1 MERQLSTPRTGR
13 AGALPFLYC
22 QLSPAVAA
30 DNICRKAEIEMV
42 EQVIDNRQA
51 SRFELPIGDEIAVA
65 YYRLEDG
72 RVVLTHTEV
81 PQALS
86 GQGIGTRL
94 ATGVFDILRAQN
106 ARVIAKCPFMAAFAA
121 KHPDYMAL
129 LDG

>member
-1 MERQLSTPRTGR
+1 
-13 AGALPFLYC
+13 
-22 QLSPAVAA
+22 
-30 DNICRKAEIEMV
+30 MV
-42 EQVIDNRQA
+42 EQVVDNTQA

-81 PQALS
+81 PHALS

-121 KHPDYMAL
+121 KHPEYVAL

>member
-1 MERQLSTPRTGR
+1 
-13 AGALPFLYC
+13 
-22 QLSPAVAA
+22 
-30 DNICRKAEIEMV
+30 MV
-42 EQVIDNRQA
+42 EKVIDNTQA

-81 PQALS
+81 PQTLS

-94 ATGVFDILRAQN
+94 ATGVFDILRARN

-121 KHPDYMAL
+121 NTPNIWRCSTAERPAML
-129 LDG
+129 SQTSRT

>member
-1 MERQLSTPRTGR
+1 
-13 AGALPFLYC
+13 
-22 QLSPAVAA
+22 
-30 DNICRKAEIEMV
+30 MV
-42 EQVIDNRQA
+42 EQVIDNRQD

-106 ARVIAKCPFMAAFAA
+106 ARVFAKCPFMAAFAA
-121 KHPDYMAL
+121 KHPEYMAL

>member
-1 MERQLSTPRTGR
+1 
-13 AGALPFLYC
+13 
-22 QLSPAVAA
+22 
-30 DNICRKAEIEMV
+30 MV
-42 EQVIDNRQA
+42 EQVIDNRQD

-121 KHPDYMAL
+121 KHPEYVAL